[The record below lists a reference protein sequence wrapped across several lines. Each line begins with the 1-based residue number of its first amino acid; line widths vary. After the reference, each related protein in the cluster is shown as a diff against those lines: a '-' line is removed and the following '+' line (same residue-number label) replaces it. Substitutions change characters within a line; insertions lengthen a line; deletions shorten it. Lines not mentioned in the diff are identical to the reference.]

1 MLVRTTYIP
10 GLLEIELSVF
20 DDNRGFFAELWRLD
34 VYEQAGIESDFLQD
48 NVSVSK
54 QGTLRGLHYQ
64 VERPQGHLITVSRG
78 RIFDVGVD
86 LRRESP
92 TFGKWFGTELTES
105 RLRQVYLPPGVA
117 HGFCT
122 LSESAEVLYKCTS
135 YYDREDEGGL
145 YWADPDVG
153 IEWPIENPIVSDKDR
168 NLPRL
173 KDIAPSKLPCP
184 LE

>member
-10 GLLEIELSVF
+10 GLLEIDLSVF
-20 DDNRGFFAELWRLD
+20 EDNRGFFAELWRRD
-34 VYEQAGIESDFLQD
+34 VYERAGIEGHFLQD

-64 VERPQGHLITVSRG
+64 VGRPQGHLITVSRG

-86 LRRESP
+86 LRVKSP
-92 TFGKWFGTELTES
+92 AFGKWFGIELTES
-105 RLRQVYLPPGVA
+105 RPRQVYLPPGVA

-122 LSESAEVLYKCTS
+122 LSESAEVLYKCTN
-135 YYDREDEGGL
+135 YYDRDDEGGL

-153 IEWPIENPIVSDKDR
+153 IEWPIENPILSEKDR
-168 NLPRL
+168 NLPFL
-173 KDIAPSKLPCP
+173 KDIAPSKLPFP
-184 LE
+184 TD